1 MDLKRACKILGLTE
15 DATIDDVKRAFRNRA
30 KETHPD
36 LHPEKEENFKEVEDA
51 YSTITSLVE
60 VQKAFIDEIKSSIE
74 IQDKRD
80 QIIET
85 VTDNL
90 IKKRNN
96 EIDRIRRATTKK
108 IYIVTIASIPFLIT
122 ILIILHGLLSMTE
135 VTPYA
140 MMIFLIVIVIA
151 ILTLIDNRNVHT
163 QEAVRRYDD
172 KNRELVR
179 MLRDPSKLEYI
190 HHRLRKAFDQKKEPL
205 EKGEILMNI
214 SESIEGQLR
223 ELVGDTFEL
232 YIIQIMEML
241 RLRGHLQMIGDGKYN
256 VE

>member
-1 MDLKRACKILGLTE
+1 
-15 DATIDDVKRAFRNRA
+15 
-30 KETHPD
+30 
-36 LHPEKEENFKEVEDA
+36 
-51 YSTITSLVE
+51 
-60 VQKAFIDEIKSSIE
+60 
-74 IQDKRD
+74 
-80 QIIET
+80 
-85 VTDNL
+85 
-90 IKKRNN
+90 
-96 EIDRIRRATTKK
+96 
-108 IYIVTIASIPFLIT
+108 
-122 ILIILHGLLSMTE
+122 MTE

-140 MMIFLIVIVIA
+140 IMIFLIVVVIA

-163 QEAVRRYDD
+163 QEVVRHYDD

-179 MLRDPSKLEYI
+179 MLRDPSKLEHI
-190 HHRLRKAFDQKKEPL
+190 HHRLRKAFDQKNGPL

-214 SESIEGQLR
+214 RESIEGQLR

>member
-1 MDLKRACKILGLTE
+1 MDLKKACKILGLRE
-15 DATIDDVKRAFRNRA
+15 DATLDDVKRAFRNRA
-30 KETHPD
+30 KATHPD
-36 LHPEKEENFKEVEDA
+36 IHPEKEENFKEVEDA

-60 VQKAFIDEIKSSIE
+60 VRKAFIDEIKSSIE

-85 VTDNL
+85 VTANL
-90 IKKRNN
+90 IEKRNN
-96 EIDRIRRATTKK
+96 EIDRIRRTTTKK
-108 IYIVTIASIPFLIT
+108 IYIVTIGSIPFLIT
-122 ILIILHGLLSMTE
+122 TLAILHGLLSVTE

-140 MMIFLIVIVIA
+140 IMIFLLVVVIA
-151 ILTLIDNRNVHT
+151 ILTLINNRNVHT
-163 QEAVRRYDD
+163 QEVVRHYDD
-172 KNRELVR
+172 KNREIVR
-179 MLRDPSKLEYI
+179 MLRDSSKLKRI

-214 SESIEGQLR
+214 RESIDDQLR

-241 RLRGHLQMIGDGKYN
+241 RLRGHLQMIGDGRYN
-256 VE
+256 VK

>member
-1 MDLKRACKILGLTE
+1 MTPP
-15 DATIDDVKRAFRNRA
+15 

-60 VQKAFIDEIKSSIE
+60 VRKAFIDEIKSSIE

-85 VTDNL
+85 VTANL
-90 IKKRNN
+90 IEKRNN
-96 EIDRIRRATTKK
+96 EIDRIRRTTTKK
-108 IYIVTIASIPFLIT
+108 IYIVTIGSIPFLIT
-122 ILIILHGLLSMTE
+122 TLAILHGLLSVTE

-140 MMIFLIVIVIA
+140 IMIFLLVVVIA
-151 ILTLIDNRNVHT
+151 ILTLINNRNVHT
-163 QEAVRRYDD
+163 QEVVRHYDD
-172 KNRELVR
+172 KNREIVR
-179 MLRDPSKLEYI
+179 MLRDSSKLKRI

-214 SESIEGQLR
+214 RESIDDQLR